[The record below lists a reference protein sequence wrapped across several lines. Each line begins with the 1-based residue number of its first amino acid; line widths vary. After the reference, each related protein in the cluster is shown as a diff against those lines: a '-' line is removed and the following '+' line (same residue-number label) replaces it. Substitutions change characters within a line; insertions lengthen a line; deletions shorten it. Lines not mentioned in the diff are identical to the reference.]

1 MIGYIHEM
9 VFILR
14 PEFTEEDELGVKAEE
29 QEEYTDVQTRP
40 NVRTPCCVLVHV

>member
-1 MIGYIHEM
+1 M

-40 NVRTPCCVLVHV
+40 NVRTP